1 MFGLVPFSS
10 KNNLA
15 RKEDAFGHLFDVF
28 HEPFF
33 QSAFS
38 PLSDLAAGFT
48 SFKVDVRDLGNAY
61 ELKAELPGIRKEDIN
76 VSYDNSYLTIQ
87 AQMEEVK
94 EDTADGGNTYIRKER
109 RQGTTMRSFYIDHVD
124 PGKIEAV
131 FRDGVLTLHLP
142 KTEAHEDMHQIKIQ

>member
-15 RKEDAFGHLFDVF
+15 RKEDAFGRLFDVF
-28 HEPFF
+28 NEPFF
-33 QSAFS
+33 QSAFL
-38 PLSDLAAGFT
+38 PLSDLAAGFA
-48 SFKVDVRDLGNAY
+48 SFKVDVRDIGNAY
-61 ELKAELPGIRKEDIN
+61 ELKAELPGIRKEDIS

-94 EDTADGGNTYIRKER
+94 EDTTNSGGTYIRKER
-109 RQGTTMRSFYIDHVD
+109 RQGTTTRSFYIDHVD

-131 FRDGVLTLHLP
+131 FKEGVLTLHLP
-142 KTEAHEDMHQIKIQ
+142 KTEEREDVHQIKIQ